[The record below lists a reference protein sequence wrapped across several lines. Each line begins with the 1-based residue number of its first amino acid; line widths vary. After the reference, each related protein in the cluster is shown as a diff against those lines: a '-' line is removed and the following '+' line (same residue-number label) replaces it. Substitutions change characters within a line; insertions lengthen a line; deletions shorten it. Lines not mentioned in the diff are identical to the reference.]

1 MESSASAILANLVM
15 EHVEEKALSSTP
27 NPPKWWVR
35 YIDDSHA
42 CVKREHVVEFH
53 SHNDSINPHFKFTI
67 QIESEGSI
75 AFLVTKATREE
86 DGSITVSV

>member
-1 MESSASAILANLVM
+1 MEFSVSAVASWNMSKKKAFSLA
-15 EHVEEKALSSTP
+15 S
-27 NPPKWWVR
+27 NPPKWWFR

-42 CVKREHVVEFH
+42 GVKREHVVEFH
-53 SHNDSINPHFKFTI
+53 SHNNSINPHMKFTI

-75 AFLVTKATREE
+75 AFLGTKATREE